1 MMKIGIAGAGG
12 IGSNVA
18 VHLVRTGVTD
28 LKIADFDTIE
38 KSNLNR
44 QFYFHHQIGASKV
57 DTLKKNLLDINPN
70 GFFHVE
76 NIKLDRENMA
86 DFFRDCDIVVEA
98 FDKSKY
104 KSMLI
109 EEVYSQG
116 KIMVSASG
124 IADWDI
130 ENIKIKEIMPNLFV
144 VGDFEKG
151 IENYKTYSHKVS
163 IAAAMMAG
171 IVLEKGGFYEK

>member
-1 MMKIGIAGAGG
+1 MKIGIAGAGG

-18 VHLVRTGVTD
+18 VHLVRTGISE
-28 LKIADFDTIE
+28 LKIADFDIIE

-57 DTLKKNLLDINPN
+57 ETLKKNLLDINPDGN
-70 GFFHVE
+70 FYVE
-76 NIKLDRENMA
+76 NIKLNRENMS
-86 DFFRDCDIVVEA
+86 DFFKGCDIVVEA

-104 KSMLI
+104 KTMLI
-109 EEVYSQG
+109 EEIYPLG
-116 KIMVSASG
+116 KLIVSASG
-124 IADWDI
+124 IAHWDLVNI
-130 ENIKIKEIMPNLFV
+130 NIKEVMPKLFV

-151 IENYKTYSHKVS
+151 IENFKTYSPKVS

>member
-1 MMKIGIAGAGG
+1 MRIGIAGAGG

-18 VHLVRTGVTD
+18 VHLIRTGILD
-28 LKIADFDTIE
+28 LKIADFDIIE

-57 DTLKKNLLDINPN
+57 ETLKKNLMDINPDGN
-70 GFFHVE
+70 FHVE
-76 NIKLDRENMA
+76 NIKLTRENMKY
-86 DFFRDCDIVVEA
+86 FFKDCDIVVEA

-109 EEVYSQG
+109 EEIYPQG
-116 KIMVSASG
+116 KIIISASG
-124 IADWDI
+124 IAHWDI

-151 IENYKTYSHKVS
+151 TENYKTYSHKVS